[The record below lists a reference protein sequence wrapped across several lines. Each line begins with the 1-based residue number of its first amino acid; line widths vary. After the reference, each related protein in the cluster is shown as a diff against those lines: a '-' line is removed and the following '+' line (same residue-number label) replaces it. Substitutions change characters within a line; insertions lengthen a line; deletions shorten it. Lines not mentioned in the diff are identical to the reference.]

1 MKRLALLGAAL
12 SLVMA
17 LAVIVPAYAAQ
28 PTTVPPVAL
37 GHSKVSRP
45 LQAGMVFTITGS
57 GTAFQISD
65 QSTTT
70 TASISLTVKVNR
82 AAFGGAILSVTS
94 GSLMIGSDTWT
105 VDSGRG
111 LLNFHSGKVLLKVSF
126 KDSSG
131 NTSHLVLFGR
141 VTGHLSSTLNIG
153 DTFNVD
159 FLSHQ
164 SKLAGKW
171 FLEFKGT
178 TVTRTS

>member
-1 MKRLALLGAAL
+1 MIL
-12 SLVMA
+12 
-17 LAVIVPAYAAQ
+17 
-28 PTTVPPVAL
+28 
-37 GHSKVSRP
+37 
-45 LQAGMVFTITGS
+45 TISGS
-57 GTAFQISD
+57 GTALQISN
-65 QSTTT
+65 QTVTESATL
-70 TASISLTVKVNR
+70 SLTVKVVR
-82 AAFGGAILSVTS
+82 ASFGGAILSVTG
-94 GSLMIGSDTWT
+94 GSLMVGSDTWT

-111 LLNFHSGKVLLKVSF
+111 LLNFHSGKVLLKVSV

-141 VTGHLSSTLNIG
+141 VVGHLSSTLNVN

-171 FLEFKGT
+171 FLAFKGA

>member
-17 LAVIVPAYAAQ
+17 LSVIVPGYAAQ
-28 PTTVPPVAL
+28 PTTLPPVAL

-45 LQAGMVFTITGS
+45 LQAGMILTISGS
-57 GTAFQISD
+57 GTALQISN
-65 QSTTT
+65 QTVTESATLM
-70 TASISLTVKVNR
+70 LTVKVVR
-82 AAFGGAILSVTS
+82 ASFGGAILSVTG
-94 GSLMIGSDTWT
+94 GSLMVGSDTWT

-111 LLNFHSGKVLLKVSF
+111 LLNFHSGKVLLKVSV
-126 KDSSG
+126 KDNSG
-131 NTSHLVLFGR
+131 NTSHLVLFGKI
-141 VTGHLSSTLNIG
+141 VGHLASTIDVGNS
-153 DTFNVD
+153 FNVD

-171 FLEFKGT
+171 FLDLKGA